1 MTAPIIIIL
10 AIAATLAWVVSRIS
24 TTQAHRSPATQICQ
38 ALETIHT
45 LPKTLTMGVPL
56 PKGSP
61 SAP

>member
-1 MTAPIIIIL
+1 MTVPIIIIL

-24 TTQAHRSPATQICQ
+24 TIQAHRSPATQICQ
-38 ALETIHT
+38 ALETIHA